1 MEFSIKT
8 DISPL
13 LDERMLEQIK
23 LRNKR
28 ITYIKTDDTI
38 GKSLKTG
45 NYWEEWMFKYIQQNY
60 KENTNIIDLG
70 GNIGTTTLMMSEVLS
85 DNCNI
90 FTFEPL
96 YSDILLKNVLDNN
109 LIESVIIYPYGVGNE
124 KTTLSI
130 KPINLSD
137 NINFGAVSLKS
148 IEEEKSRIKIKI
160 VPLDHFNF
168 KNISLIKIDVE
179 GMEIEVLEGCLNLI
193 KQWKPTIIIETYKLD
208 QLKQTQVFKE
218 LSIIGYEI
226 YNIPEGYNDY
236 IMKINSDNGKK
247 ENSLKVERHNIENGE
262 LVNKIPVIIISLEKH
277 KSRRIAMEKKIKNT
291 ILQNYKY
298 FIAID
303 GETDLYKY
311 KFNIMEN
318 YIDPILNRK
327 INVGEIGCML
337 SHYFVWKYI
346 VKNNIDKCLILE
358 DDTTFNDDFNL
369 ELEKIMNIK
378 LKYEL
383 FYLCRQSN
391 NLIYNH
397 GSEIEVYENI
407 VIPKYSYNSN
417 AYIITNSG
425 AKKLIKTNI
434 LDNILPV
441 DEYMSIMYD
450 KAYPFK
456 QYSSYFSNYDK
467 LNALAL
473 KDDISNQEYR
483 EEFPSSIEESR
494 IYK

>member
-28 ITYIKTDDTI
+28 ITYIKNDDTI
-38 GKSLKTG
+38 GESLKTG
-45 NYWEEWMFKYIQQNY
+45 KYWEEWMFKYIQQNY

-148 IEEEKSRIKIKI
+148 IEEEKSKIKIKI

-168 KNISLIKIDVE
+168 KNISLIKIDVD
-179 GMEIEVLEGCLNLI
+179 GMEIEALEGCLNLI
-193 KQWKPTIIIETYKLD
+193 KRCKPTIIIETYKLYK
-208 QLKQTQVFKE
+208 LKQTDVFKE
-218 LSIIGYEI
+218 LTIMGYEI

-327 INVGEIGCML
+327 INVGEIGCLL

-346 VKNNIDKCLILE
+346 VENNLDRCLILE
-358 DDTTFNDDFNL
+358 DDTTFNGDFNI
-369 ELEKIMNIK
+369 ELEKIINVTLNYEFLYLNRMAFYNNIG
-378 LKYEL
+378 
-383 FYLCRQSN
+383 N
-391 NLIYNH
+391 DV
-397 GSEIEVYENI
+397 EVSENI

-425 AKKLIKTNI
+425 AKKLLETNI
-434 LDNILPV
+434 LNNIIPA
-441 DEYMSIMYD
+441 DEYISIMYD
-450 KAYPFK
+450 NSYPFK
-456 QYSSYFSNYDK
+456 QYSKHFSNYDK

-473 KDDISNQEYR
+473 KVDICNQESR
-483 EEFPSSIEESR
+483 EEFPSSIIESKK
-494 IYK
+494 YN